1 MYHCGSEQVSELAYR
16 FGGGRYVSLKKIEIE
31 KSKDMGTRSDEATTT
46 RLSVSRTSRPKRVT
60 RTHVLTASALLF
72 LLFGTFILAQ
82 WLDFRELLHPERIS
96 GWLHQVGP
104 FAPLVFMALMATS
117 IVISPLPDLPLVI
130 AAGATFGTMLGTA
143 YSVIGAEIGA
153 IASFLIGRALGREV
167 LTRILRTKV
176 TFCERCSD
184 RHLAIFVFLARLVPL
199 FSFDVISYGAGL
211 TNMSLRTF
219 AVVTFVGMIPPTFAL
234 TYVGSQVVSGAWL
247 MIVSG
252 LAMVAVLLLLPKLV
266 LRYPTAR
273 WVRLL
278 RGEMPMAAHV
288 HVPSTQLTVPALDV
302 VPRCDSCGGPLN

>member
-1 MYHCGSEQVSELAYR
+1 M
-16 FGGGRYVSLKKIEIE
+16 
-31 KSKDMGTRSDEATTT
+31 
-46 RLSVSRTSRPKRVT
+46 
-60 RTHVLTASALLF
+60 LTASALLF
-72 LLFGTFILAQ
+72 LLFGTFLLAQ
-82 WLDFRELLHPERIS
+82 WFDFRELLDPERIA
-96 GWLHQVGP
+96 GWLHQAGP
-104 FAPLVFMALMATS
+104 FAPLAFMALMATS
-117 IVISPLPDLPLVI
+117 VVISPLPDLPLVI

-167 LTRILRTKV
+167 LTRILRTSV

>member
-1 MYHCGSEQVSELAYR
+1 M
-16 FGGGRYVSLKKIEIE
+16 
-31 KSKDMGTRSDEATTT
+31 
-46 RLSVSRTSRPKRVT
+46 
-60 RTHVLTASALLF
+60 LTASALLF
-72 LLFGTFILAQ
+72 LLFGTFLLAQ
-82 WLDFRELLHPERIS
+82 WFDFRELLDPERIA
-96 GWLHQVGP
+96 GWLHQAGP
-104 FAPLVFMALMATS
+104 FAPLAFMALMATS
-117 IVISPLPDLPLVI
+117 VVISPLPDLPLVI

-167 LTRILRTKV
+167 LTRILRTSV

-252 LAMVAVLLLLPKLV
+252 LAMVAVMLLLPKLV

-278 RGEMPMAAHV
+278 RGEMPVAAHV
-288 HVPSTQLTVPALDV
+288 HVSSIPSSAPAPEVP
-302 VPRCDSCGGPLN
+302 PRCDFCGGPMS